1 MALSRPAHPSAGARQ
16 KEPWAWPDVPNKDAW
31 DHARSQM
38 SKYAPA
44 IQQLQE
50 VCDAY
55 DNSGSEKIAS
65 VRNKLK
71 EILKHTKL
79 AMECTINP
87 EVACPHPLNRPFEKN
102 RMVDVASQVV
112 NHELEDGRKV
122 TGQRAQAQ
130 DRPHSHRE

>member
-1 MALSRPAHPSAGARQ
+1 
-16 KEPWAWPDVPNKDAW
+16 
-31 DHARSQM
+31 M

-102 RMVDVASQVV
+102 RMVDVGSQVV
-112 NHELEDGRKV
+112 NQGFDLTMCSGACAVEDVPNTLELENSK
-122 TGQRAQAQ
+122 A
-130 DRPHSHRE
+130 